1 MTNRK
6 RVFWATT
13 ALFSG
18 LLVAGA
24 ASAQS
29 TGSLTVEETT
39 LDEVVVTGQRG
50 ARNVD
55 GLIVAE
61 QIGKSRSTITQEYLS
76 TQAAGQ
82 TVLQSLNLQPGVN
95 FTNGDAYGN
104 SGGDITL
111 RGFDA
116 QRISLNLDGIQL
128 NDTGNYQIYSNQ
140 QLDPELLE
148 RASVNQGTTD
158 VDSPTASAT
167 GGTINLVTRRP
178 ASEFGVIVQPSVGEE
193 NYKRIFALVDTG
205 EFGPWGTT
213 AWFSTS
219 ATTYNQFGNPGD
231 LSKQTYNG
239 RIYQPIRGNGDF
251 LSVAFNYNRNRNNT
265 YGGKNVDRF
274 NAGTIDAGNG
284 NYCLFDPAGPGRQ
297 NQASSTLTSNPG
309 CNNFTPAGGTTIQGY
324 YGYFI
329 NPSDTASIRG
339 QARFSLT
346 DKLTLTV
353 DPTYQYVMANGGG
366 TTNVDE
372 WDQRLQGTFF
382 NGATDATRRSRG
394 VDLNGDGDIL
404 DTIKLYSPSN
414 TNTNRYSINSSL
426 IYDLNDDHRLRA
438 SYTFDSGNH
447 RQTGEYGY
455 LSRSGD
461 PLNPWAG
468 SKNGGAYPIKTLNGD
483 IFQKRDRRSRAV
495 LNQISLQYVGDFF
508 DDALTLDLGVRAP
521 FFHRELTNYCYQIN
535 TFDAYCSAQTPF
547 ANPTAGA
554 PVSFERD
561 YEDVLPNAGVTWR
574 FAPNQQIF
582 ASYSQNFSAPR
593 TDDLYDRIPA
603 NPEPETSTNIDLGY
617 RYQSSRIIASVS
629 AYSSQF
635 ENYIARAIT
644 DVLDSS
650 GNPTG
655 ETITTNINVGPVDR
669 WGADGQLGFVVT
681 DALSLYASVSYLGS
695 EVKDNI
701 PGATPATAIP
711 TAGKELFEVP
721 EWQYA
726 LRGEYNVGPLTV
738 GLQGKYVSERWT
750 NLINDEET
758 PEYTIVDLDARYDL
772 DFINEGMYFQ
782 VNVLNLFDEE
792 YLGNISTEIT
802 GNRTANL
809 GSPRTAMATLRM
821 TF

>member
-13 ALFSG
+13 ALCSG
-18 LLVAGA
+18 LLLAGA

-29 TGSLTVEETT
+29 TGSMTVEETSV
-39 LDEVVVTGQRG
+39 DDVVVTGQRG
-50 ARNVD
+50 PRNVD
-55 GLIVAE
+55 GVIVAE
-61 QIGKSRSTITQEYLS
+61 QVGKSRSTVTQEYLS
-76 TQAAGQ
+76 TQAPGQ

-95 FTNGDAYGN
+95 FTNQDAYGN
-104 SGGDITL
+104 SGGDVTI

-178 ASEFGVIVQPSVGEE
+178 AREFGAIVQPSIGEE
-193 NYKRIFALVDTG
+193 NYQRIFALVDTG

-219 ATTYNQFGNPGD
+219 ATNYDQFGNPGE

-265 YGGKNVDRF
+265 YGGKNVDLF
-274 NAGTIDAGNG
+274 NAGTIAPGNG
-284 NYCLFDPAGPGRQ
+284 AQCLFDPARPGVRDDQ
-297 NQASSTLTSNPG
+297 GVSNPVGTPAGNINPG
-309 CNNFTPAGGTTIQGY
+309 CGTY
-324 YGYFI
+324 YNYFM

-339 QARFSLT
+339 QARFSIT
-346 DKLTLTV
+346 DNLTLTV

-372 WDQRLQGTFF
+372 YDQRLAGSFF
-382 NGATDATRRSRG
+382 NPATAATRRANG

-404 DTIKLYSPSN
+404 DRIKLYSPSN

-426 IYDLNDDHRLRA
+426 IYDINDDHRVRL
-438 SYTFDSGNH
+438 SYTFDTGNH
-447 RQTGEYGY
+447 RQTGEYGF
-455 LSRSGD
+455 LSRTGD
-461 PLNPWAG
+461 PLDPWAG
-468 SKNGGAYPIKTLNGD
+468 HKNGGQEPILTRDGD
-483 IFQKRDRRSRAV
+483 IFQKRDRRSKAV
-495 LNQISLQYVGDFF
+495 LNQVSFQYVGDFF
-508 DDALTLDLGVRAP
+508 ANALTLDIGVRAP

-561 YEDVLPNAGVTWR
+561 YEDVLPNAGLTWR

-582 ASYSQNFSAPR
+582 ASYSENLSAPR

-603 NPEPETSTNIDLGY
+603 DPAPETSTNIDLGY
-617 RYQSSRIIASVS
+617 RYQTSRLIASVS
-629 AYSSQF
+629 AYSSKF

-644 DVLDSS
+644 DVLDSN
-650 GNPTG
+650 GIPTG
-655 ETITTNINVGPVDR
+655 ETIVTNVNVGAVDR
-669 WGADGQLGFVVT
+669 WGADGQLGFAFN
-681 DALSLYASVSYLGS
+681 DNFSLYGSVSYLGS
-695 EVKDNI
+695 EVKEDV
-701 PGATPATAIP
+701 PGTPDFP

-726 LRGEYNVGPLTV
+726 LRAEYTTGPLTV

-750 NLINDEET
+750 NLVNDEQT
-758 PEYTIVDLDARYDL
+758 PDYTIVDLDVRYDL
-772 DFINEGMYFQ
+772 SFINEGMYFQ
-782 VNVLNLFDEE
+782 VNVLNLLDEE
-792 YLGNISTEIT
+792 YLGNISTEIS
-802 GNRTANL
+802 GNRTAQL
-809 GSPRTAMATLRM
+809 GAPRTSMATLRM

>member
-29 TGSLTVEETT
+29 TGSLTVEGTE

-50 ARNVD
+50 PRNVD
-55 GLIVAE
+55 GVIVAE
-61 QIGKSRSTITQEYLS
+61 QVGKSRSTITQEYLS

-178 ASEFGVIVQPSVGEE
+178 ANEFGVIFQPSVGEE
-193 NYKRIFALVDTG
+193 NYKRIFAMMDTG

-213 AWFSTS
+213 AWLSTS
-219 ATTYNQFGNPGD
+219 ATTYDQFGNPGD

-239 RIYQPIRGNGDF
+239 RVYQPIRGNGDF
-251 LSVAFNYNRNRNNT
+251 LSLAFNYNRNRNNT

-284 NYCLFDPAGPGRQ
+284 NYCRFDLPGAGRQ
-297 NQASSTLTSNPG
+297 NQVSSTLTSNPG
-309 CNNFTPAGGTTIQGY
+309 CNTFTPAGGTAIQGY

-329 NPSDTASIRG
+329 NPSDTASVRG
-339 QARFSLT
+339 QARFSIT

-366 TTNVDE
+366 TTNIDE
-372 WDQRLQGTFF
+372 WDQRLQGSFF

-426 IYDLNDDHRLRA
+426 IYDLNEDHRLRA

-447 RQTGEYGY
+447 RQTGEYGF
-455 LSRSGD
+455 LSRAGD
-461 PLNPWAG
+461 PLNPWSG
-468 SKNGGAYPIKTLNGD
+468 SKNGGEDPILTLDGD
-483 IFQKRDRRSRAV
+483 IFQKRDRRSKAV

-508 DDALTLDLGVRAP
+508 NNALTLDIGVRAP
-521 FFHRELTNYCYQIN
+521 FFHRELTNYCYQVN
-535 TFDAYCSAQTPF
+535 TFDAFCSAQQPIGSA
-547 ANPTAGA
+547 ANLAAGA

-603 NPEPETSTNIDLGY
+603 SPEPETSTNIDLGY
-617 RYQSSRIIASVS
+617 RYQSSRLIASAS

-635 ENYIARAIT
+635 ENYIARGIT
-644 DVLDSS
+644 DVLDAN

-669 WGADGQLGFVVT
+669 WGADGQLGFVFT
-681 DALSLYASVSYLGS
+681 DAFSLYATVSYLGS
-695 EVKDNI
+695 EIKNNI
-701 PGATPATAIP
+701 PGQTPTI
-711 TAGKELFEVP
+711 AGKELFEVP
-721 EWQYA
+721 ELQYA
-726 LRGEYNVGPLTV
+726 LRGEYSVGPLSL

-750 NLINDEET
+750 NLVNDEQT

-772 DFINEGMYFQ
+772 GFINEGMYFQ
-782 VNVLNLFDEE
+782 VNVLNLFDEQ
-792 YLGNISTEIT
+792 YLGNISTEVA
-802 GNRTANL
+802 GNRTAQL
-809 GSPRTAMATLRM
+809 GAPRTAMATLRM